1 MWHKKSVLIL
11 ICIIMMFTVGCKKEA
26 SIKIQDVNLE
36 NVVRKMI
43 DKPEGKIY
51 KSDVKDI
58 TVLEATGKNIKE
70 LLGIEN
76 LVNLKRI
83 NLEKNSI
90 SNIEPLRQLNSLEEV
105 CLDNNDIKDIN
116 AFENI
121 ISIESLSLSANRIQ
135 DISHLK
141 NLKNL
146 DKLNL
151 DKNEIV
157 DISPLSGMKYI
168 NYINLS
174 SNKINNIDKLNNLEN
189 LNSLYLANNSITN
202 FSGIKGIYD
211 KIKNKDFKLAEETK
225 APKPKEA
232 VAQKEVVVQKIC
244 QKEYIV
250 QPQWQVPTYVAQS
263 EYIFDFSDSRL
274 ISDSEINN
282 LDYNLRA
289 YARNEIYA
297 RYGYVFSM
305 AKFRDYFMAKSWYS
319 PNPSFNIETQMLS
332 SIEKA
337 NIEIIK
343 RHE

>member
-1 MWHKKSVLIL
+1 
-11 ICIIMMFTVGCKKEA
+11 
-26 SIKIQDVNLE
+26 
-36 NVVRKMI
+36 MI

-58 TVLEATGKNIKE
+58 TVLDATGKNIKD
-70 LLGIEN
+70 LVGIEN

-90 SNIEPLRQLNSLEEV
+90 SNIEPLSQLNNLEEV

-116 AFENI
+116 ALENI
-121 ISIESLSLSANRIQ
+121 TSIKSLSLSVNRIQ
-135 DISHLK
+135 DISHLE

-151 DKNEIV
+151 DKNEIMDV
-157 DISPLSGMKYI
+157 SPLSGMKDIKYV
-168 NYINLS
+168 NLS

-189 LNSLYLANNSITN
+189 LTSLYLEKNSITN
-202 FSGIKGIYD
+202 FSGVKGIYD
-211 KIKNKDFKLAEETK
+211 KIKNKDFKIADETK
-225 APKPKEA
+225 VAKP
-232 VAQKEVVVQKIC
+232 KEVVVKKEVVV

-250 QPQWQVPTYVAQS
+250 QPQWQAPTYVPSS
-263 EYIFDFSDSRL
+263 EYIFSFSDSRL
-274 ISDSEINN
+274 ITDSEINN
-282 LDYNLRA
+282 LDYSLRE

-305 AKFRDYFMAKSWYS
+305 AKFRDYFTSKSWYY
-319 PNPSFNIETQMLS
+319 PNPNYNIQTQMLTP
-332 SIEKA
+332 IEKA

-343 RHE
+343 RYE